1 MDHILAPL
9 YWKKSAQTVAIELLF
24 LLSILF
30 HNLQAAINFLLGNA
44 YVQMKW

>member
-9 YWKKSAQTVAIELLF
+9 YWKNSAQMVAIELF
-24 LLSILF
+24 ILLILF